1 MSITQIK
8 IAIALALVA
17 SLIGGHVYLVNRAVA
32 RAEAVQLAEFNK
44 QVMENVL
51 RTIETED
58 QLKLGNK
65 ALMDKKNEDLSR
77 ITAERNRLNRM
88 LSNRPQRD
96 PAISI
101 PASPGA
107 ACTGAELYRQDGE
120 FLAGEAARAEK
131 VMRERDYYYDQ
142 YEQARKKIDEFNR
155 AK

>member
-1 MSITQIK
+1 MSLTQIK

-17 SLIGGHVYLVNRAVA
+17 SLIGGHVYLVNRSVA

-44 QVMENVL
+44 QVMDNVL

-88 LSNRPQRD
+88 LNTRPQRD

-101 PASPGA
+101 PPNPGA

-120 FLAGEAARAEK
+120 FLAGEATRAEK

-155 AK
+155 TK

>member
-32 RAEAVQLAEFNK
+32 KAEAVQLAEFNK

-51 RTIETED
+51 RTIEAED
-58 QLKLGNK
+58 QLKAGNK
-65 ALMDKKNEDLSR
+65 ALMDKKNEDLSH
-77 ITAERNRLNRM
+77 ITRERDKLIRM
-88 LSNRPQRD
+88 LRDRPQRD
-96 PAISI
+96 PAISV
-101 PASPGA
+101 PPSSGT

-120 FLAGEAARAEK
+120 FLAGEAARADK
-131 VMRERDYYYDQ
+131 ILRERNYYYDQ